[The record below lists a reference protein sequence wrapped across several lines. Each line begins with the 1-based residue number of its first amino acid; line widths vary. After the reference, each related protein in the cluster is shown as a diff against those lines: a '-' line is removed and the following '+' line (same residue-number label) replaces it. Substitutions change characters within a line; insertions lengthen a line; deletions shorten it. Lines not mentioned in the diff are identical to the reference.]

1 MSLPSVSVVVPTYE
15 RPKLLET
22 ALESITSQ
30 HYEGEIEV
38 VVMDGSEQKSAESVV
53 DAYPQAT
60 YYPQREHVSRQ
71 PSRIKD
77 IAAAR
82 EVGVSVA
89 DGDYIHF
96 LDDDDELEPDAI
108 AAKMSALEQT
118 PNAGVAY
125 SAIEKADGT
134 VKHVPDVVVGNE
146 LAFVLTNLRPPL
158 VPSTLLVK
166 RDVLMDC
173 PPFQTLPHDDL
184 GLLVELCL
192 RTTFVYVDEPH
203 ARRNQSPS
211 LAQSPAAQAGR
222 LGVYER
228 YAGLRSRLL
237 SAELQQEATNA
248 ATRIQRQ
255 LQQYEDAST
264 ETN

>member
-1 MSLPSVSVVVPTYE
+1 MSQPSVTVVVPTYE

-22 ALESITSQ
+22 ALKSVTSQ
-30 HYEGEIEV
+30 RYDGEVDAV
-38 VVMDGSEQKSAESVV
+38 VVDGSEEESARSVV
-53 DAYPQAT
+53 DAFPLAT
-60 YYPQREHVSRQ
+60 YYRQHEHVSQQ

-82 EVGVSVA
+82 ELGVSFA

-96 LDDDDELEPDAI
+96 LDDDDELDSDAI
-108 AAKMSALEQT
+108 AAKISALGQT
-118 PNAGVAY
+118 PNAAAAY
-125 SAIEKADGT
+125 SAIEKVDGT

-158 VPSTLLVK
+158 VPSTLLVE
-166 RDVLMDC
+166 RTVLMDC

-203 ARRNQSPS
+203 ARRSQAPS
-211 LAQSPAAQAGR
+211 LARSTAAQAGR

-228 YAGLRSRLL
+228 YAGLRRRLL
-237 SAELQQEATNA
+237 SAELQQEAAKA
-248 ATRIQRQ
+248 AKRIQRQ
-255 LQQYEDAST
+255 LRQHEDAST
-264 ETN
+264 EAN